1 MKPRLGPLVFTFIFV
16 ASAGPTFGCSQDGA
30 QSSPEKHKQHK
41 AHDKHSA
48 KHVEISEEA
57 KKRFD
62 IRTGRAKK
70 GSLKNRIS
78 VPAEIEHIPDRV
90 SEVAPLVRGEI
101 EKLKV
106 EVGDKV
112 EAGETLAVM
121 RSVQLGRARAK
132 VEKAKSSFEVAK
144 TNFARVQRL
153 KKKGIVSE
161 ERYLSR
167 KRAFEKAKAEL
178 DGAKSELRAFNVS
191 SGRGSKYHLE
201 SDLSGEVIEQNASIG
216 EVKAPGE
223 PLFVVADD
231 SEVWVVGRAF
241 ERELGQ
247 IQKGQKA
254 LLSFDGY
261 SNRQW
266 KDEVAWVSRVV
277 DRGTRNVKLRVVL
290 DNKKGHLRA
299 GMYGTIELRSTSTDS
314 SNAVVPIDA
323 VQKIGHRQFIFTPE
337 ANRKYKARRVVLGE
351 ESGGMVTITSGIEPG
366 DEYVRK
372 GAFDLKATMTAGSR
386 AGGHHH

>member
-1 MKPRLGPLVFTFIFV
+1 MYR
-16 ASAGPTFGCSQDGA
+16 
-30 QSSPEKHKQHK
+30 
-41 AHDKHSA
+41 
-48 KHVEISEEA
+48 
-57 KKRFD
+57 
-62 IRTGRAKK
+62 
-70 GSLKNRIS
+70 
-78 VPAEIEHIPDRV
+78 
-90 SEVAPLVRGEI
+90 
-101 EKLKV
+101 
-106 EVGDKV
+106 
-112 EAGETLAVM
+112 
-121 RSVQLGRARAK
+121 
-132 VEKAKSSFEVAK
+132 
-144 TNFARVQRL
+144 
-153 KKKGIVSE
+153 
-161 ERYLSR
+161 
-167 KRAFEKAKAEL
+167 
-178 DGAKSELRAFNVS
+178 
-191 SGRGSKYHLE
+191 RGSKYHLE

-216 EVKAPGE
+216 DVKAPGE

-241 ERELGQ
+241 ERDLGQ

-323 VQKIGHRQFIFTPE
+323 VQKIGHRQFIFTAE